1 MFHILFFLSIL
12 QHHAW
17 FSRLLFCWNVCHCLV
32 SIEFLL
38 CGSVFVILHNPQ
50 SIPFP
55 LYTPSTKFQSL
66 HILAVLDQ
74 RSIYARTY
82 FSLQVFL
89 KLVTFCTFQT
99 LAQAVI
105 MNLVLSNVI
114 ITAFKWS
121 SSWSFNTSWSFYS
134 SVLLLFYSVNF

>member
-17 FSRLLFCWNVCHCLV
+17 FSRLLFCWNSLPLPRFYW
-32 SIEFLL
+32 IFTL
-38 CGSVFVILHNPQ
+38 Q

-55 LYTPSTKFQSL
+55 LYMPSTKFQSL

-121 SSWSFNTSWSFYS
+121 SSWSSNTSWSFYS

>member
-1 MFHILFFLSIL
+1 MFFFLFIFDKVCSTSYFFYQYCNTMHGFHVSYFVEI
-12 QHHAW
+12 
-17 FSRLLFCWNVCHCLV
+17 VCHCLV

-38 CGSVFVILHNPQ
+38 CRSVFVILHNPQ

-55 LYTPSTKFQSL
+55 LYMPSTKFQSL

-114 ITAFKWS
+114 ITAFK
-121 SSWSFNTSWSFYS
+121 
-134 SVLLLFYSVNF
+134 